1 MQLCGCRIRLLSL
14 SKEPFIRVVA
24 QSGQV
29 HVNVSNSY
37 IYIHLDIFQYNNRD
51 KDHSDLNI

>member
-1 MQLCGCRIRLLSL
+1 MYYERLLDVGTESTSHMQLCGYRIRLLSL

-29 HVNVSNSY
+29 HVNVSNSC
-37 IYIHLDIFQYNNRD
+37 IYI
-51 KDHSDLNI
+51 

>member
-1 MQLCGCRIRLLSL
+1 MQLCGYRIRSLSL

-29 HVNVSNSY
+29 HVNVSNSC
-37 IYIHLDIFQYNNRD
+37 IYIHLDIFQYNIRD
-51 KDHSDLNI
+51 KDHSHINI